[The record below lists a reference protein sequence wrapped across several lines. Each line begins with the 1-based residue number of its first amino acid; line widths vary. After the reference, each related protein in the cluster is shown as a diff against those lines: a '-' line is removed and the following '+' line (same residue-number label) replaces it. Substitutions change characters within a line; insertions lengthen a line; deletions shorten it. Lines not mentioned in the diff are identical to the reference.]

1 MTRLIIKYSV
11 LVVSSIVFA
20 RLLTA
25 TILTI
30 WPNLLTINISEGV
43 SRKLGTGN
51 LQTGI
56 SYLVNI
62 IIIFLLSKD
71 MKKENLKS
79 IPILIMTFFSSLVG
93 IIFFFLTIANNKLNS
108 KQIDNHE

>member
-25 TILTI
+25 TILSI
-30 WPNLLTINISEGV
+30 WPNLLTISISEGV
-43 SRKLGTGN
+43 SRKLGTGI
-51 LQTGI
+51 LQTEI

-62 IIIFLLSKD
+62 IIIFILSRD

-93 IIFFFLTIANNKLNS
+93 IIFFLLTLTNNKLKS
-108 KQIDNHE
+108 KQVESHE